1 MTFKNLQGS
10 GGIREHVDNFLLRNK
25 GIVEYCAMK
34 IKGGGEF
41 NYSGKQGNM
50 NHPPSL
56 FLKAL
61 TFEALRYRSSLAE
74 STHLM

>member
-1 MTFKNLQGS
+1 M
-10 GGIREHVDNFLLRNK
+10 GG
-25 GIVEYCAMK
+25 GG
-34 IKGGGEF
+34 GGGEF

-61 TFEALRYRSSLAE
+61 TFEALRYRSGLAE
-74 STHLM
+74 STHLMWTTESWFSK